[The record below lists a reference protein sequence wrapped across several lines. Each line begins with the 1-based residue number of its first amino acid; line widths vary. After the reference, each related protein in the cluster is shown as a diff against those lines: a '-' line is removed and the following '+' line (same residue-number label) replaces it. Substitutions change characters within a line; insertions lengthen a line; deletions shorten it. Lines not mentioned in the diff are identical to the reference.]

1 MVSAYRANRATG
13 EALPGLLVAQDV
25 SHFHSV
31 LAHLK
36 TLDEA
41 KKKSTETKPPAEET
55 APKAPEESS
64 SGTPSEPTQM
74 A

>member
-1 MVSAYRANRATG
+1 
-13 EALPGLLVAQDV
+13 
-25 SHFHSV
+25 V